1 MDNFNYYHTLV
12 NRNIKKQHSF
22 TFNAKTILMN
32 KLFFAAIFI
41 FLFSSTSFAQN
52 FRAVDKSPMDMAF
65 YPDNFA
71 HDRKAGDKAIIR
83 VTYSRPAKKTRTI
96 FGDLIPYNKVW
107 RTGANESSEIKFYQ
121 DVVLAGKNVKAGSYA
136 LFTIPGEKEWT
147 IILNSDLDYWGAY
160 SYKAGNDVLRVTAP
174 VTVLTEVIE
183 NFSIQF
189 ENKGTNEG
197 VMKLAWDNTLVTVPF
212 KL

>member
-1 MDNFNYYHTLV
+1 M
-12 NRNIKKQHSF
+12 KK
-22 TFNAKTILMN
+22 IL
-32 KLFFAAIFI
+32 LATIFI
-41 FLFSSTSFAQN
+41 LLFAGTSVAQKL
-52 FRAVDKSPMDMAF
+52 RAIDKSPMDMAY

-83 VTYSRPAKKTRTI
+83 VTYGRPTKNGRVI
-96 FGDLIPYNKVW
+96 FGQLVPYNAVW
-107 RTGANESSEIKFYQ
+107 RTGANEATEIKLYEAIE
-121 DVVLAGKNVKAGSYA
+121 LAGQKVKAGSYA

-160 SYKAGNDVLRVTAP
+160 SYNASHDVLRITAP
-174 VTVLTEVIE
+174 VIALTETVE
-183 NFSIQF
+183 NFTIQF
-189 ENKGTNEG
+189 EKKGVNEG